1 MAASSSGASPRL
13 RTWVPGLLELPA
25 SETRRVQLSV
35 RASWSHIASRLQDR
49 TKVASTVRSA
59 VAEIEGVPDEVLSD
73 MVLRHV
79 RSPFFA
85 LTTPSADAR
94 CVHARLLAA

>member
-1 MAASSSGASPRL
+1 MVLLVANVAAATVRPFAS
-13 RTWVPGLLELPA
+13 
-25 SETRRVQLSV
+25 QLSV

-59 VAEIEGVPDEVLSD
+59 VAEIEGMPDEVLSD

-85 LTTPSADAR
+85 FNTPSADAR
-94 CVHARLLAA
+94 CVNARLLAA

>member
-1 MAASSSGASPRL
+1 MMAAPSGASPRL
-13 RTWVPGLLELPA
+13 RAWVPGLLELPA

-35 RASWSHIASRLQDR
+35 RASWSHIASRLQDH

-79 RSPFFA
+79 RTPLSSF
-85 LTTPSADAR
+85 TTPSVDTR
-94 CVHARLLAA
+94 YVHAHLLAA